1 MARQSAT
8 VTAAWISSAA
18 VVAAAV
24 ISGIFLLVQSDDH
37 PSSTDQPQ
45 ISSSGD
51 SSPAV
56 TVKDSEST
64 TIIIN
69 PNTENTDGATDGADS
84 AVLFIDGF
92 VQILDHEIEHV
103 GQAFTFDVSLRNP
116 TKEPINISEV
126 ILRFDRELD
135 AGKAFPASVEE
146 ISGLYVVQFDGDSS
160 TAVGPSGKVPA
171 YAWYPYLECQGLIV
185 KAPVS
190 QKLLSG
196 TTDRFRV
203 AVLFPPN
210 ARIRGPLDSV
220 IVNVNY
226 NGFEKT

>member
-8 VTAAWISSAA
+8 ITAAWISSAA

-24 ISGIFLLVQSDDH
+24 IGGILLLVQSDDH

-45 ISSSGD
+45 TSSSGD

-56 TVKDSEST
+56 TVKDSKSI

-69 PNTENTDGATDGADS
+69 PNTENMDGATDAADS
-84 AVLFIDGF
+84 AVPFIDGF
-92 VQILDHEIEHV
+92 VQILDHEIKHA
-103 GQAFTFDVSLRNP
+103 GQAFTLDISLRNP

-135 AGKAFPASVEE
+135 AGKAFPASVED
-146 ISGLYVVQFDGDSS
+146 ISGLYVVQVDGDSS
-160 TAVGPSGKVPA
+160 TAVGPSEKVPA
-171 YAWYPYLECQGLIV
+171 YAWYPYLRYQGLII

-190 QKLLSG
+190 QNLLPE

-210 ARIRGPLDSV
+210 ARLRRPLDSI

-226 NGFEKT
+226 NRFEQA